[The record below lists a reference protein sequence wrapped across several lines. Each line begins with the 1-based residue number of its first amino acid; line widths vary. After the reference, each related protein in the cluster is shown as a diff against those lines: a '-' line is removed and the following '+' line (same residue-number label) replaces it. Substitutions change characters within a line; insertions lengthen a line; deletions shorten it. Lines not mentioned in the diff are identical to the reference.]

1 MSLRTKLLLGYLVFV
16 AALVVLG
23 GWSAWRLREMGGV
36 SRRIIANNYDSVV
49 AAQDMKESLERQDS
63 AALFALL
70 GARDKSLSQLR
81 EHRARF
87 DADFKKAE
95 NNITEVG
102 ERESIDAIRRD
113 RDIYYQMFDTFIA
126 KVNATERSQPK
137 SVARDEELTER
148 NEYFTRLEPQFNKLR
163 AECEHLL
170 QLNQRAMLAK
180 SEAAAGVAQLWF
192 YRTLLFAGVLVV
204 AGIFLAFFLANRIV
218 EPLRQLTATT
228 AKMAGG
234 DLEARVTVS
243 SRDEVGVLAAEYN
256 RMAERIRQL
265 RSSDMGKLLVA
276 QQTTEAAIDSLYDPV
291 IVTDGE
297 GCVTK
302 LNPAA
307 EEIFGSEKENTGR
320 HVGEVSRD
328 ARIASAVAEALESQ
342 RPVAGEGMS
351 SVLPLAVDG
360 SERAFRL
367 RTTPMRDNGHHLLG
381 AVTIL
386 EDITHLREIDRLK
399 SEFIATAS
407 HELRTPLT
415 SVQMGVHLLL
425 EGALGELTDSQNEVL
440 QACRQDCERLDKLM
454 RDLLDLSKIEAGESQ
469 PQLAT
474 VSARDL
480 LNTAVKELR
489 PQVETKGL
497 KLSVDAPVTLPWVMV
512 DRLQI
517 ERVVSN
523 LVVNALRHTKQG
535 EIKISAEQR
544 DNYVAVSIE
553 DTGSGIPSEYLPHVF
568 DKFVQVPDAP
578 TGGAG
583 LGLTISKSIVE
594 AHGGQISV
602 QSQVGRGTTFTF
614 TLPLAS
620 GSDPRDFLWN
630 DGNAPATGRL
640 TLNGVDEAPAKAARK
655 ENGK

>member
-1 MSLRTKLLLGYLVFV
+1 MSLRFKLLFSYLIFV
-16 AALVVLG
+16 TALLVLG

-36 SRRIIANNYDSVV
+36 SRRIISNNYDSVV
-49 AAQDMKESLERQDS
+49 AAQEMKESLERQDS

-70 GARDKSLSQLR
+70 GAREKAIAQLR
-81 EHRARF
+81 EHRTRF
-87 DADFKKAE
+87 DANFQKAA

-102 ERESIDAIRRD
+102 EPEAIEAIRRD
-113 RDIYYQMFDTFIA
+113 RDIYYQMFDGFMNR
-126 KVNATERSQPK
+126 VVGGDNASG
-137 SVARDEELTER
+137 EELAER

-170 QLNQRAMLAK
+170 QLNQRAMLGK

-192 YRTLLFAGVLVV
+192 YRTLLIAGALI
-204 AGIFLAFFLANRIV
+204 AASTLLAFFLANRIV
-218 EPLRQLTATT
+218 EPLRQLTAST

-234 DLEARVTVS
+234 DLNAKVSVS
-243 SRDEVGVLAAEYN
+243 SRDEVGVLTAEYN

-307 EEIFGSEKENTGR
+307 EEIFGSENENTGR
-320 HVGEVSRD
+320 HVGEVARD
-328 ARIASAVAEALESQ
+328 SRIAGAVAEALESQ

-425 EGALGELTDSQNEVL
+425 EGALGDLTDQQNEVL

-469 PQLAT
+469 PQLAAI
-474 VSARDL
+474 SARDL
-480 LNTAVKELR
+480 LTTAVEELR
-489 PQVETKGL
+489 PKVEAKDL
-497 KLSVDAPVTLPWVMV
+497 RLSVDAPVDLPWVLI

-517 ERVVSN
+517 ERVISN
-523 LVVNALRHTKQG
+523 LVINALRHTKNG
-535 EIKISAEQR
+535 EIKINAEQR
-544 DNYVAVSIE
+544 DNHVAISIG
-553 DTGSGIPSEYLPHVF
+553 DTGSGIPTEYLPHIF

-602 QSQVGRGTTFTF
+602 QSQVGRGSTFTF
-614 TLPLAS
+614 TLPLAPES
-620 GSDPRDFLWN
+620 EDAQKD
-630 DGNAPATGRL
+630 
-640 TLNGVDEAPAKAARK
+640 V
-655 ENGK
+655 GK

>member
-1 MSLRTKLLLGYLVFV
+1 MNLRTKLLLGYVTFI

-36 SRRIIANNYDSVV
+36 SRRIMVNNYDSVV

-70 GARDKSLSQLR
+70 GAREKAISQLR
-81 EHRARF
+81 EYRARF

-102 ERESIDAIRRD
+102 ESDAIESIRRD
-113 RDIYYQMFDTFIA
+113 RDIYYQMFDGFMG
-126 KVNATERSQPK
+126 KVNATEISRPQ
-137 SVARDEELTER
+137 SVTRDDELTER
-148 NEYFTRLEPQFNKLR
+148 NEYFTQLEPQFNKLR
-163 AECEHLL
+163 AECDHLL

-204 AGIFLAFFLANRIV
+204 AGLLLAFFLANRIV

-228 AKMAGG
+228 ARMAGG
-234 DLEARVTVS
+234 DLNAKVAVS

-265 RSSDMGKLLVA
+265 RSSDMGQLLIA

-291 IVTDGE
+291 IVTDEE

-307 EEIFGSEKENTGR
+307 EEIFGSEKENTGK
-320 HVGEVSRD
+320 HVGQVSRD
-328 ARIASAVAEALESQ
+328 PRIAGAVAEALQSQ
-342 RPVAGEGMS
+342 RPVAQEGMS
-351 SVLPLAVDG
+351 SILPLAVDG

-386 EDITHLREIDRLK
+386 EDITHLREIDQIK

-425 EGALGELTDSQNEVL
+425 EGALGELNESQNEVL

-469 PQLAT
+469 PQIAT

-480 LNTAVKELR
+480 LTRAVKELR
-489 PQVETKGL
+489 PQVEAKGL
-497 KLSVDAPVTLPWVMV
+497 KLSVEAPVDLPEVLV

-523 LVVNALRHTKQG
+523 LVINALRHTQQG
-535 EIKISAEQR
+535 EINLSAEQR
-544 DNYVAVSIE
+544 DSHLAVSVS
-553 DTGSGIPSEYLPHVF
+553 DTGSGIPIEYLPHIF

-594 AHGGQISV
+594 ANGGQISV

-614 TLPLAS
+614 TLPLA
-620 GSDPRDFLWN
+620 GSPDL
-630 DGNAPATGRL
+630 
-640 TLNGVDEAPAKAARK
+640 K
-655 ENGK
+655 

>member
-1 MSLRTKLLLGYLVFV
+1 MSLRFKLLFSYLIFV
-16 AALVVLG
+16 TALLVLG
-23 GWSAWRLREMGGV
+23 GWSAWRLREMGSV
-36 SRRIIANNYDSVV
+36 SRRIISNNYDSVV
-49 AAQDMKESLERQDS
+49 AAQEMKESLERQDS

-70 GARDKSLSQLR
+70 GARDKAMAQLR

-87 DADFKKAE
+87 DANFQKAA

-102 ERESIDAIRRD
+102 EPEAVEAIRRD
-113 RDIYYQMFDTFIA
+113 RDIYYQMFDAFM
-126 KVNATERSQPK
+126 NR
-137 SVARDEELTER
+137 VAGGESASGEELAER

-170 QLNQRAMLAK
+170 QLNQRAMLGK

-192 YRTLLFAGVLVV
+192 YRTLLIAGALIA
-204 AGIFLAFFLANRIV
+204 AGTVLAFVLAKRIV
-218 EPLRQLTATT
+218 EPLRQLTAST
-228 AKMAGG
+228 ARIAGG
-234 DLEARVTVS
+234 DLSAKVAVS
-243 SRDEVGVLAAEYN
+243 SRDEVGVLAVEYN

-307 EEIFGSEKENTGR
+307 EEIFGSENENTGR
-320 HVGEVSRD
+320 HVGEVARD
-328 ARIASAVAEALESQ
+328 SRIAGAVAEALESQ

-407 HELRTPLT
+407 HEFRTPLT

-425 EGALGELTDSQNEVL
+425 EGALGELTDQQNEVL
-440 QACRQDCERLDKLM
+440 QACRRDCERLDKLM

-469 PQLAT
+469 PQLAAI
-474 VSARDL
+474 SARDL
-480 LNTAVKELR
+480 LAMAVEELR
-489 PQVETKGL
+489 PQVEAKDL
-497 KLSVDAPVTLPWVMV
+497 KFSVDAPVDLPWVLI

-517 ERVVSN
+517 DRVISN
-523 LVVNALRHTKQG
+523 LVINALRHTKNG
-535 EIKISAEQR
+535 EIKISAERR
-544 DNYVAVSIE
+544 DSHVAISVA
-553 DTGSGIPSEYLPHVF
+553 DTGSGIPTEYLPHIF

-602 QSQVGRGTTFTF
+602 QSQVGRGSTFTF
-614 TLPLAS
+614 TLPLA
-620 GSDPRDFLWN
+620 
-630 DGNAPATGRL
+630 AET
-640 TLNGVDEAPAKAARK
+640 
-655 ENGK
+655 ENKQGKGHG

>member
-1 MSLRTKLLLGYLVFV
+1 MNLRAKLLFSYLIFV
-16 AALVVLG
+16 AAIVVLG
-23 GWSAWRLREMGGV
+23 GWSAWRLREMGSV
-36 SRRIIANNYDSVV
+36 SRRIISNNYDSVV
-49 AAQDMKESLERQDS
+49 AAQEMKESLERQDS

-70 GARDKSLSQLR
+70 GARDRAIAQLR

-87 DADFKKAE
+87 DANLQKAAD
-95 NNITEVG
+95 NITEVG
-102 ERESIDAIRRD
+102 EPAAIEAIRRD
-113 RDIYYQMFDTFIA
+113 RDSYYQMFDAFMA
-126 KVNATERSQPK
+126 KVSATESSESQRGP
-137 SVARDEELTER
+137 SEEELLER

-180 SEAAAGVAQLWF
+180 SEAAAGEAQLWF
-192 YRTLLFAGVLVV
+192 YRTLLV
-204 AGIFLAFFLANRIV
+204 AGILVGAGLRLAFFLANRIV
-218 EPLRQLTATT
+218 EPLRQLTAST

-234 DLEARVTVS
+234 DLDAKVTVS

-307 EEIFGSEKENTGR
+307 EEIFGSENENTGR
-320 HVGEVSRD
+320 HVGEVARD
-328 ARIASAVAEALESQ
+328 ARIAGAVAEALESQ

-367 RTTPMRDNGHHLLG
+367 RTTPMRDNSHRLLG

-425 EGALGELTDSQNEVL
+425 EGALGELTDNQIEVL

-454 RDLLDLSKIEAGESQ
+454 RDLLDLSRIEAGESE

-474 VSARDL
+474 FSARDL
-480 LNTAVKELR
+480 LTTAVKELR
-489 PQVETKGL
+489 PQVEAKGL
-497 KLSVDAPVTLPWVMV
+497 KLSIDVPLELSCVTV

-517 ERVVSN
+517 ERVISN
-523 LVVNALRHTKQG
+523 LVINALRHTKQG

-544 DNYVAVSIE
+544 DNHVAVSVS
-553 DTGSGIPSEYLPHVF
+553 DTGSGIPTEYLPHIF

-614 TLPLAS
+614 TLPLVAES
-620 GSDPRDFLWN
+620 ALLER
-630 DGNAPATGRL
+630 
-640 TLNGVDEAPAKAARK
+640 EALERSARK
-655 ENGK
+655 EVSK

>member
-1 MSLRTKLLLGYLVFV
+1 MSLRTKLLLGYLIFIV
-16 AALVVLG
+16 ALVLLG

-36 SRRIIANNYDSVV
+36 SRRIISNNYDSVV
-49 AAQDMKESLERQDS
+49 AAQEMKESLERQDS

-70 GARDKSLSQLR
+70 GAHDKAIAQLR

-87 DADFKKAE
+87 DSNLQKAE
-95 NNITEVG
+95 NNITELG
-102 ERESIDAIRRD
+102 EPQAIEAIRQD
-113 RDIYYQMFDTFIA
+113 RGSYYQMFDAFMA
-126 KVNATERSQPK
+126 NVNTTESSPPEGVKRK
-137 SVARDEELTER
+137 EELSER
-148 NEYFTRLEPQFNKLR
+148 NDYFTRLEPQFNKLR
-163 AECEHLL
+163 AECDHLL

-192 YRTLLFAGVLVV
+192 YRTLLIAGVLVG
-204 AGIFLAFFLANRIV
+204 AGLFLAFFLANRIV

-228 AKMAGG
+228 ARIAGG
-234 DLEARVTVS
+234 DLNAKVEVS

-297 GCVTK
+297 GRVTK

-307 EEIFGSEKENTGR
+307 EEIFGSEKENTGK
-320 HVGEVSRD
+320 HVGEVARD
-328 ARIASAVAEALESQ
+328 ARIAGAVAEALESQ

-367 RTTPMRDNGHHLLG
+367 RTTPMRDIGNRLLG
-381 AVTIL
+381 AVTLL

-425 EGALGELTDSQNEVL
+425 EGAAGELNDKQAEVL
-440 QACRQDCERLDKLM
+440 GACREDCERLDKLM
-454 RDLLDLSKIEAGESQ
+454 RDLLDLSRIEAGESR
-469 PQLAT
+469 PEPRAIKPH
-474 VSARDL
+474 DL
-480 LNTAVKELR
+480 IIDETEELR
-489 PQVETKGL
+489 LQVETKGL
-497 KLSVDAPVTLPWVMV
+497 SLRVDVPLDLPVVMA
-512 DRLQI
+512 DRSQI
-517 ERVVSN
+517 ERVMAN
-523 LVVNALRHTKQG
+523 LVVNAIRYTRQG
-535 EIKISAEQR
+535 EIRIGAEPR
-544 DNYVAVSIE
+544 GHYVAVSVS
-553 DTGSGIPSEYLPHVF
+553 DTGSGIPPEYLPHIF
-568 DKFVQVPDAP
+568 DKFVQVPGAA

-583 LGLTISKSIVE
+583 LGLAISRLIVE

-602 QSQVGRGTTFTF
+602 QSELGHGSTFTF
-614 TLPLAS
+614 TLPVAREARGS
-620 GSDPRDFLWN
+620 GGPGEKNKWV
-630 DGNAPATGRL
+630 NAF
-640 TLNGVDEAPAKAARK
+640 
-655 ENGK
+655 

>member
-1 MSLRTKLLLGYLVFV
+1 MSLRTKLLFGYLVFV
-16 AALVVLG
+16 AALVLLG
-23 GWSAWRLREMGGV
+23 GWSAWRLREMGGL
-36 SRRIIANNYDSVV
+36 SRRIISNNYDSVV
-49 AAQDMKESLERQDS
+49 AAQEMKESLERQDS

-70 GARDKSLSQLR
+70 GARDKAMAQLR
-81 EHRARF
+81 EHRSRF
-87 DADFKKAE
+87 DASFHRAE

-102 ERESIDAIRRD
+102 EQEAIEMLRSD
-113 RDIYYQMFDTFIA
+113 RDSYYKTFDAFLA
-126 KVNATERSQPK
+126 KVNATENSGQQ
-137 SVARDEELTER
+137 SVPRGEELSER
-148 NEYFTRLEPQFNKLR
+148 NEYFTRLEPEFNKLR
-163 AECEHLL
+163 ADCEHLL

-192 YRTLLFAGVLVV
+192 YRTLLFASVLVV
-204 AGIFLAFFLANRIV
+204 AGLLLAFFLANRIV

-243 SRDEVGVLAAEYN
+243 SQDEVGVLAAEYN
-256 RMAERIRQL
+256 RMADRIRQL

-276 QQTTEAAIDSLYDPV
+276 QQTTEAAIYSLYDPV

-302 LNPAA
+302 LNYAA
-307 EEIFGSEKENTGR
+307 EEIFGSETENTGK
-320 HVGEVSRD
+320 HVGEVARD
-328 ARIASAVAEALESQ
+328 SRIAGAVAEALASQ

-351 SVLPLAVDG
+351 SVLPFAVDG
-360 SERAFRL
+360 LERAFRL
-367 RTTPMRDNGHHLLG
+367 RTTPMRDNGNHLLG

-440 QACRQDCERLDKLM
+440 QACRQDCDRLDKLM

-480 LNTAVKELR
+480 LTTAIKELR
-489 PQVETKGL
+489 PQVEAKGL
-497 KLSVDAPVTLPWVMV
+497 QLTVAAPVELPWVMV

-517 ERVVSN
+517 ERVISN
-523 LVVNALRHTKQG
+523 LVINALRHTKQG

-544 DNYVAVSIE
+544 DNHVAVSVS
-553 DTGSGIPSEYLPHVF
+553 DTGSGIPTEYLPHIF

-578 TGGAG
+578 TGGVG

-602 QSQVGRGTTFTF
+602 QSEVGRGTTFTF
-614 TLPLAS
+614 TLPLDRS
-620 GSDPRDFLWN
+620 Q
-630 DGNAPATGRL
+630 
-640 TLNGVDEAPAKAARK
+640 K
-655 ENGK
+655 EL

>member
-1 MSLRTKLLLGYLVFV
+1 MSLRVKLLLSYLIFV
-16 AALVVLG
+16 TALVVLG

-36 SRRIIANNYDSVV
+36 SRRIISNNYDSVV
-49 AAQDMKESLERQDS
+49 AAQEMKESLERQDS

-70 GARDKSLSQLR
+70 GARERAIAQLR

-87 DADFKKAE
+87 DANFQKAA

-102 ERESIDAIRRD
+102 EPEAIEAIRRD
-113 RDIYYQMFDTFIA
+113 RDSYYQIFDAFMA
-126 KVNATERSQPK
+126 KVNATESSQPQR
-137 SVARDEELTER
+137 VPREEELSER

-163 AECEHLL
+163 AGCEHLL

-180 SEAAAGVAQLWF
+180 SEMAAGVAQLWF
-192 YRTLLFAGVLVV
+192 YRTLLIAGLLVA
-204 AGIFLAFFLANRIV
+204 AGLWLAFFLSNRIV

-228 AKMAGG
+228 ARMAGG
-234 DLEARVTVS
+234 DLDARVTVG

-265 RSSDMGKLLVA
+265 RSSDMGKLVVA

-307 EEIFGSEKENTGR
+307 EEIFGSEKENTGK
-320 HVGEVSRD
+320 HVGEVARD
-328 ARIASAVAEALESQ
+328 ARIAGAVAEALESQ

-351 SVLPLAVDG
+351 AVLPLAVDG

-367 RTTPMRDNGHHLLG
+367 RTTPMRDNGHRLLG

-454 RDLLDLSKIEAGESQ
+454 RDVLDLSKIEAGESQ
-469 PQLAT
+469 PQLAA

-480 LNTAVKELR
+480 LIKAVKELR
-489 PQVETKGL
+489 PQVEAKGL
-497 KLSVDAPVTLPWVMV
+497 ELSIDASVELPLVMV

-517 ERVVSN
+517 ERVISN
-523 LVVNALRHTKQG
+523 LVINALRHTKNG

-544 DNYVAVSIE
+544 ENHVAVSVS
-553 DTGSGIPSEYLPHVF
+553 DTGSGIPSEYLPHIF

-578 TGGAG
+578 TGGVG

-602 QSQVGRGTTFTF
+602 QSQVGMGTTFTF
-614 TLPLAS
+614 TLPLA
-620 GSDPRDFLWN
+620 
-630 DGNAPATGRL
+630 
-640 TLNGVDEAPAKAARK
+640 AKV
-655 ENGK
+655 ESSQVVSHV

>member
-1 MSLRTKLLLGYLVFV
+1 MSLRAKLLFSYLVFV

-23 GWSAWRLREMGGV
+23 GWGAWRLREMGGV
-36 SRRIIANNYDSVV
+36 SRRIISNNYDSVV
-49 AAQDMKESLERQDS
+49 AAQEMKESLERQDS
-63 AALFALL
+63 AALFALM
-70 GARDKSLSQLR
+70 GARDKAMAQLR

-87 DADFKKAE
+87 DGNLQKAE
-95 NNITEVG
+95 NNITEIG
-102 ERESIDAIRRD
+102 EPEALEAIRRD
-113 RDIYYQMFDTFIA
+113 RDTYYQMFDAFLA
-126 KVNATERSQPK
+126 KLKTTGT
-137 SVARDEELTER
+137 ARLAAQAEELSER
-148 NEYFTRLEPQFNKLR
+148 DEYFTHLEPQFNKLR

-180 SEAAAGVAQLWF
+180 SAAAAGVAQLWF
-192 YRTLLFAGVLVV
+192 YRTLLVAGVFV
-204 AGIFLAFFLANRIV
+204 AAGLWLAFFLANRIV

-234 DLEARVTVS
+234 DLDARVPVNS
-243 SRDEVGVLAAEYN
+243 QDEVGVLATEYN

-265 RSSDMGKLLVA
+265 RSSDMGKLLIA

-320 HVGEVSRD
+320 HVGEVARD
-328 ARIASAVAEALESQ
+328 ARIAGAVAEALESQ

-367 RTTPMRDNGHHLLG
+367 RTTPMRDSGDHLLG

-386 EDITHLREIDRLK
+386 EDITHLREIDRIK

-425 EGALGELTDSQNEVL
+425 EGALGELTDNQNEVL

-454 RDLLDLSKIEAGESQ
+454 RDLLDLSRIEAGESQ
-469 PQLAT
+469 PQLAPVRT
-474 VSARDL
+474 RDL
-480 LNTAVKELR
+480 IATVAEELR
-489 PQVETKGL
+489 SQVEAKRL
-497 KLSVDAPVTLPWVMV
+497 KLRVELAV
-512 DRLQI
+512 DRQQVEVDRTQI
-517 ERVVSN
+517 ERVISN
-523 LVVNALRHTKQG
+523 LVINALRHTKQG

-544 DNYVAVSIE
+544 DSYVAVSVC
-553 DTGSGIPSEYLPHVF
+553 DTGSGIPTEYLPHIF

-614 TLPLAS
+614 TLPLSDVAAGKE
-620 GSDPRDFLWN
+620 GSR
-630 DGNAPATGRL
+630 
-640 TLNGVDEAPAKAARK
+640 
-655 ENGK
+655 

>member
-1 MSLRTKLLLGYLVFV
+1 MNLRAKLLFGYLVFV

-23 GWSAWRLREMGGV
+23 GWGAWRLHDMGKV
-36 SRRIIANNYDSVV
+36 SRRIISENYDSVV
-49 AAQDMKESLERQDS
+49 AAQEMKESLERQDS

-70 GARDKSLSQLR
+70 GAREKALAQLR

-87 DADFKKAE
+87 DANLQKAA

-102 ERESIDAIRRD
+102 EPEAIEAIRRN
-113 RDIYYQMFDTFIA
+113 REGYYQMFDAFMVQI
-126 KVNATERSQPK
+126 NAQKT
-137 SVARDEELTER
+137 VARPDDVSAR

-163 AECEHLL
+163 ADCEHLL

-180 SEAAAGVAQLWF
+180 AEAAAGAAQLWF
-192 YRTLLFAGVLVV
+192 YRTLLV
-204 AGIFLAFFLANRIV
+204 AGALVAAGLGLAFFLANRIV

-234 DLEARVTVS
+234 DLNAKVAIS
-243 SRDEVGVLAAEYN
+243 SRDEVGLLAAEYN

-265 RSSDMGKLLVA
+265 RTSDMGKLLVA

-291 IVTDGE
+291 IVTDSE

-307 EEIFGSEKENTGR
+307 EEIFGSEKENTGK
-320 HVGEVSRD
+320 HVGEVARD
-328 ARIASAVAEALESQ
+328 TRIAGAVAEALELQ

-360 SERAFRL
+360 SERAFRV
-367 RTTPMRDNGHHLLG
+367 RTTPMRGNGKHLLG
-381 AVTIL
+381 AVTLL

-425 EGALGELTDSQNEVL
+425 ERAAGDLTDKQVEVL
-440 QACRQDCERLDKLM
+440 SACREDCERLDKLM
-454 RDLLDLSKIEAGESQ
+454 RDLLDLSRIEAGESK
-469 PQLAT
+469 PDLEPIRT
-474 VSARDL
+474 RELISAE
-480 LNTAVKELR
+480 AEELR
-489 PQVETKGL
+489 LQVETKGL
-497 KLSVDAPVTLPWVMV
+497 DFKVDAPAGLPAVMA
-512 DRLQI
+512 DRSQI
-517 ERVVSN
+517 ERVLAN
-523 LVVNALRHTKQG
+523 LVVNAIRYTKQG
-535 EIKISAEQR
+535 EIRVSAQPR
-544 DNYVAVSIE
+544 GHYVAVLVS
-553 DTGSGIPSEYLPHVF
+553 DTGTGIPPEYLPHVF
-568 DKFVQVPDAP
+568 EKFVQVPGAA

-583 LGLTISKSIVE
+583 LGLAISRLIVE

-602 QSQVGRGTTFTF
+602 QSEPGHGSTFTF
-614 TLPLAS
+614 TLP
-620 GSDPRDFLWN
+620 
-630 DGNAPATGRL
+630 
-640 TLNGVDEAPAKAARK
+640 VAA
-655 ENGK
+655 